1 MARDATIGSRQR
13 TEASPAK
20 SRSVSQRE
28 QVGALSVNQL
38 IWMRFKRSR
47 PAVGSGI
54 LLLSFYLI
62 AALAGFVAPYGVR
75 TTHDAY
81 PAAPPH
87 GLHWIDADGKFHWWP
102 FVYGLDK
109 QADLK
114 TFRPIYTPN
123 TSETYPIRLFFRGVP
138 YTLLGLFE
146 TDIHLFGVEEPGKV
160 FLLGTDTQG
169 RDLLSRVL
177 YGAQVSLTVG
187 LLGVFLS
194 LIIGSVMGTISG
206 LFGGIVDAAM
216 QRVIEVLLAFPQI
229 PLWLALAAAV
239 PATWSSIKVYFGV
252 TVVLSIVSWAGLA
265 RQVRAK
271 VLALRE
277 EDFVMA
283 ARLSGTGTMRMVMVH
298 LLPNVISHILVVAT
312 LSIPSMILGETALS
326 FLGLGIRPPMT
337 SWGVLLSEAQHTR
350 VLLQQPW
357 LITPVIFVIVTVICF
372 NFLGDGF
379 RDAIDPFAR

>member
-1 MARDATIGSRQR
+1 MARDATMGSRSGTTASQS
-13 TEASPAK
+13 EAKPS
-20 SRSVSQRE
+20 SQRE
-28 QVGALSVNQL
+28 EVGVLSVNQL

-47 PAVGSGI
+47 PAVGSGVF
-54 LLLSFYLI
+54 LLLLYLT

-87 GLHWIDADGKFHWWP
+87 GLHFIDSDGRFHWRP

-109 QADLK
+109 KADVK
-114 TFRPIYTPN
+114 TYRSVYTPN
-123 TSETYPIRLFFRGVP
+123 SSETYPIRLLFRGVP
-138 YTLLGLFE
+138 YTLLGIIQ
-146 TDIHLFGVEEPGKV
+146 TDLHLFGVDEPGKV

-169 RDLLSRVL
+169 RDLLSRIL

-206 LFGGIVDAAM
+206 LFGGVVDAAL

-252 TVVLSIVSWAGLA
+252 TIVLSIVSWAGLA
-265 RQVRAK
+265 RQVRGK

-283 ARLSGTGTMRMVMVH
+283 ARLSGTSTMRMVVVH

-357 LITPVIFVIVTVICF
+357 LITPVIFVIVTVISF
-372 NFLGDGF
+372 NFLGDGL
-379 RDAIDPFAR
+379 RDAIDPFSR